1 MRDGRTRKLAG
12 TVKASD
18 FHEFRARYAASIVV
32 IEGHD
37 VGIQLPLD
45 RERVV
50 IGRGPG
56 VDHAFGDAA
65 MSRQHAAIEYARQGF
80 RVQDLGSTNGVLVN
94 GKSVQASDL
103 RSGDRFQIG
112 ASTLQLVIEERE
124 PAAEVFELSS
134 T

>member
-18 FHEFRARYAASIVV
+18 FHEFTAHNVASLVV
-32 IEGHD
+32 IAGQD
-37 VGIQLPLD
+37 VGLELALA
-45 RERVV
+45 RERVLV
-50 IGRGPG
+50 GRGPG
-56 VDHAFGDAA
+56 VDYAFADPA

-80 RVQDLGSTNGVLVN
+80 RVQDLGSTNGILVN
-94 GKSVQASDL
+94 GKRVKASDL
-103 RSGDRFQIG
+103 RRGDRVQVG

>member
-18 FHEFRARYAASIVV
+18 FHEFTARYAASLVV
-32 IEGHD
+32 IAGQDIGVE
-37 VGIQLPLD
+37 LPLD
-45 RERVV
+45 RERLVV
-50 IGRGPG
+50 GRGPG
-56 VDHAFGDAA
+56 VDHAFADPA

-80 RVQDLGSTNGVLVN
+80 RVQDLGSTNGILVN
-94 GKSVQASDL
+94 GARVKASDL
-103 RSGDRFQIG
+103 RRGDRFQVG

-124 PAAEVFELSS
+124 PAAEVFELLS